1 MNDSNGYDVLKRLID
16 LGVALVALICSI
28 PLQFVVA
35 ILVYKYLGR
44 PILFR
49 QARPGRD
56 GQIFM
61 LLKFRSM
68 KLAEPGTAISSDA
81 TRLTPFGQALRASSL
96 DELPSLWNVVK
107 GDMSLVGPR
116 PLLPQYLER
125 YTPEQNRRHEVR
137 PGITGLAQV
146 EGRNGIGWD
155 EKFKLDVEY
164 VDSRSLTLDLRI
176 LAGTVLKVF
185 RREGISQPGVATM
198 SEFTGSSTRTSG
210 GSRAED
216 NNSDSVSE

>member
-1 MNDSNGYDVLKRLID
+1 MKATDGYDVLKRLID
-16 LGVALVALICSI
+16 LCAALVAFIFSM
-28 PLQFVVA
+28 PLQLVVA
-35 ILVYKYLGR
+35 ILVYRNLGR

-56 GQIFM
+56 GESFM

-68 KLAEPGTAISSDA
+68 KLAEPGMAISSDA
-81 TRLTPFGQALRASSL
+81 TRLTPFGRALRASSL

-116 PLLPQYLER
+116 PLLLQYLER
-125 YTPEQNRRHEVR
+125 YTPEQGRRHEVR

-146 EGRNGIGWD
+146 RGRNGIGWD

-176 LAGTVLKVF
+176 LAETVLKVF

-198 SEFTGSSTRTSG
+198 SEFTGSSIRTSG

-216 NNSDSVSE
+216 SESDSLSK